1 LPQIKDALQEC
12 GTLAGDAALGKGSK
26 MLRMILLVLVVAAVG
41 AGYWLLSRPE
51 PVTVAPVVRGD
62 AAEIVYATGVV
73 EPKTWAKVA
82 PLVRERIVELCG
94 CEGEQVARD
103 DVLAR
108 LDDRESQA
116 MLEEL
121 TARQRFTLRE
131 LDRLRNLASRNVTTL
146 QELERAES
154 EAAQLEA
161 SIAGQRTRLESY
173 VLRSPSEGVVLRQDG
188 EMGEIAEPGTVLFWV
203 GQPRPLR
210 IVADV
215 NEEDVPRVA
224 VGQRTLVSADAFAGR
239 ALEASVASITPKGDP
254 VSKTYRVRF
263 DLPDDTPLM
272 IGMTVEVNIVARV
285 SEDTL
290 LAPVGAVADGAV
302 WLVED
307 GVARRR
313 EVTTGIAGTGA
324 IEVTGGLAEG
334 AQVIVPAPQ
343 NLRDGARVTADPA
356 AAP

>member
-1 LPQIKDALQEC
+1 LK
-12 GTLAGDAALGKGSK
+12 TL
-26 MLRMILLVLVVAAVG
+26 RLLVLVALAALLV

-51 PVTVAPVVRGD
+51 RVAVAPVVRGD

-73 EPKTWAKVA
+73 EPRSWAKVA
-82 PLVRERIVELCG
+82 PLVRERIVELCD
-94 CEGEQVARD
+94 CEGERVARGD
-103 DVLAR
+103 ELAR
-108 LDDRESQA
+108 LDDREPQST
-116 MLEEL
+116 LEEL
-121 TARQRFTLRE
+121 VARQRFTLRE
-131 LDRLRNLASRNVTTL
+131 LDRLRDLASRNVTTL

-161 SIAGQRTRLESY
+161 LIAGQRTRLESY
-173 VLRSPSEGVVLRQDG
+173 VLRSPSDGVVLRQDG
-188 EMGEIAEPGTVLFWV
+188 EVGEIAEPGTVLFWV

-224 VGQRTLVSADAFAGR
+224 VGQRTLLSADAFPGQ
-239 ALEASVASITPKGDP
+239 ALEAWVASITPKGDP

-263 DLPDDTPLM
+263 DLPEDTPLM
-272 IGMTVEVNIVARV
+272 IGMTVEVNVVVRV
-285 SEDTL
+285 SEDAL

-302 WLVED
+302 WVVED

-313 EVTTGIAGTGA
+313 EVTTGIAGTA
-324 IEVTGGLAEG
+324 AVEVTDGIAEG
-334 AQVIVPAPQ
+334 AEVIVPAPEE
-343 NLRDGARVTADPA
+343 LRDGARVTAEPA

>member
-1 LPQIKDALQEC
+1 
-12 GTLAGDAALGKGSK
+12 
-26 MLRMILLVLVVAAVG
+26 VA
-41 AGYWLLSRPE
+41 
-51 PVTVAPVVRGD
+51 VAPVVRGD

-82 PLVRERIVELCG
+82 PLVRERIVELCD

-108 LDDRESQA
+108 LDDREPQST
-116 MLEEL
+116 LEEL
-121 TARQRFTLRE
+121 IARQRFTLSE
-131 LDRLRNLASRNVTTL
+131 LERLRNLASRNVTTL
-146 QELERAES
+146 QEVERSES

-161 SIAGQRTRLESY
+161 LIAGQRTRLERY
-173 VLRSPSEGVVLRQDG
+173 VRRSPSDGVVLRQDG
-188 EMGEIAEPGTVLFWV
+188 EVGEIAEPGTVLFWV

-224 VGQRTLVSADAFAGR
+224 VGQRTLVSADAFPGQ

-263 DLPDDTPLM
+263 DLPEDTPLM
-272 IGMTVEVNIVARV
+272 IGMTVEVNIVVRV

-290 LAPVGAVADGAV
+290 LVPVGAVADDAV

-313 EVTTGIAGTGA
+313 EVTTGIAGIA
-324 IEVTGGLAEG
+324 AVEVTGGLAEG
-334 AQVIVPAPQ
+334 AQVIVPAPED
-343 NLRDGARVTADPA
+343 LKDGTRVTAEPT